1 MNRTPMPADQDGASE
16 TANSLVTF
24 YRASVGDVFRYFNR
38 ATFGDRALAEDL
50 TQETFVAAV
59 RSATN
64 GRSDMLTMPWIMS
77 VAHNKLV
84 DHHRKRWRDDRNL
97 AFVRSR
103 HRDEEF
109 AEGSHGAHVIEAL
122 DLLRGL
128 PDRYRVIL
136 AMRYIDD
143 LPVADIA
150 RTFSSGLSATQS
162 ALTRARRSLER
173 SLIDGVQ
180 P

>member
-1 MNRTPMPADQDGASE
+1 MPADQDGAPD
-16 TANSLVTF
+16 AAYSLVSF
-24 YRASVGDVFRYFNR
+24 YRASVGDVFGYFNR

-59 RSATN
+59 RSARD
-64 GRSDMLTMPWIMS
+64 GRSDVLTMPWIMS

-84 DHHRKRWRDDRNL
+84 DHHRKRWRDDRKL
-97 AFVRSR
+97 ALVRCR

-128 PDRYRVIL
+128 PDRYRVVL

-150 RTFSSGLSATQS
+150 RALSTGLSATQS
-162 ALTRARRSLER
+162 TLTRARHSLER
-173 SLIDGVQ
+173 SLIDGAQ